1 MSKRAIRTSRKR
13 VDAMLRAE
21 RVRIRQEERAAAEY
35 GATFGRTRL
44 DDNGDIWLTQKPERP
59 HWSVAIPPPMRRYLL
74 GSHDDPLQM
83 SVVSIHF
90 RAVDMAMRLPDGQRL
105 RWVNW
110 EACL

>member
-21 RVRIRQEERAAAEY
+21 RNRIRQEERAAAEY

-44 DDNGDIWLTQKPERP
+44 DDNGDIWLTQKPQRP
-59 HWSVAIPPPMRRYLL
+59 HWTVAIPPPMRRYVP
-74 GSHDDPLQM
+74 GFFDFPLQM
-83 SVVSIHF
+83 RVIPVHF
-90 RAVDMAMRLPDGQRL
+90 RAVDMMVRLPDGQRL